1 MVDTS
6 QQAFLLFQEGELAG
20 EKVPINKRSLV
31 IGRGGR
37 GRPCDVI
44 IHDRQVS
51 RQHAE
56 IFEEHG
62 RYFLRDLN
70 SKNGTYLNGR
80 PVKGVMELHD
90 DDEIQIALC
99 ARARFIGAD
108 ATLPLE
114 EVRPATRLRLESES
128 RRVWIGAV
136 EVSPPLSPAQYR
148 LLELLYEPPGRVRSR
163 DEIVAAVWPAAERDG
178 VTEQAIDALVRRLR
192 ERLAEVNPDGQYVIT
207 VRGHGFRLDP
217 MGGQS

>member
-1 MVDTS
+1 MMDTS

-20 EKVPINKRSLV
+20 KKVPIAKRSII
-31 IGRGGR
+31 IGRGGANR
-37 GRPCDVI
+37 SCDIV

-51 RQHAE
+51 RRHAE
-56 IFEEHG
+56 IFEEQG

-80 PVKGVMELHD
+80 PVKGVVELHD
-90 DDEIQIALC
+90 DDEVQIAFC
-99 ARARFIGAD
+99 VRVRFIGAD

-114 EVRPATRLRLESES
+114 EVRPAARLRLNPES
-128 RRVWIGAV
+128 RRVWIGTV
-136 EVSPPLSPAQYR
+136 EIDPPLSPAQYR

-163 DEIVAAVWPAAERDG
+163 DEIVAAVWPEAERDG

-192 ERLAEVNPDGQYVIT
+192 ERLAEVNPDGQYVVT

-217 MGGQS
+217 TGGQG